1 MIPNGNVISEQEKI
15 ERILNRLTGLNRFQT
30 LHQRTQRLNLRT
42 DFLEQAL
49 LGLAKAQET
58 LSEISSSS
66 ARQPLTPKD
75 LVGVQVARGQSFIC
89 LMVLK
94 GLISDETNAM
104 KNRITV
110 IPETF
115 QKSIYYLLLRGKPV
129 KDKNQKPHFNLSKAL
144 SAIIKLS
151 DRFLRK

>member
-1 MIPNGNVISEQEKI
+1 
-15 ERILNRLTGLNRFQT
+15 
-30 LHQRTQRLNLRT
+30 
-42 DFLEQAL
+42 
-49 LGLAKAQET
+49 
-58 LSEISSSS
+58 
-66 ARQPLTPKD
+66 
-75 LVGVQVARGQSFIC
+75 
-89 LMVLK
+89 MVLK

-151 DRFLRK
+151 DRFLRKQARMPAPAAEQEADQHIEVSSENGTFFHGHLVNLSICCLIELCNFIDSHVHTRGKKTRKPAQSEP